1 MDETAGGWLHGWVW
15 RTNTRPFFESVAG
28 LVGYSF
34 DQLDLDAV
42 TTGLE
47 GSDAE
52 LEDWFEY
59 PLVGRSTLTVRCAS
73 DVGAD
78 EHVLVEIDLAGV
90 TEQVAAKLEVLLD
103 VFSAYE
109 VRPAEGY

>member
-1 MDETAGGWLHGWVW
+1 M
-15 RTNTRPFFESVAG
+15 
-28 LVGYSF
+28 
-34 DQLDLDAV
+34 
-42 TTGLE
+42 
-47 GSDAE
+47 
-52 LEDWFEY
+52 
-59 PLVGRSTLTVRCAS
+59 TVRCAS